1 MERHPQSPE
10 GFQTEPEVGGVDRR
24 RFLAQLVAAGLTVS
38 AAEALLA
45 GATANAAVAAGTTLR
60 LRANNDISNT
70 DPAFWPTH
78 IDEWCALCTMEGLV
92 SFRTGTFNNVN
103 CLAQSLEVAK
113 DGLSVHFKLK
123 QGVEFHGGYGEMTA
137 ADVKYSYE
145 RIAGLTK
152 PNLHAVYQGDWNA
165 LQRVKT
171 EGKYAG
177 TIILKEKF
185 APLSRS
191 TMPAGAGLV
200 VSQKAVQ
207 KLGKKFGTHPIGTG
221 PYEFVSWSP
230 KQKIVLKRFDKY
242 AGANKGFVHGPFFEE
257 INILPIVNDSAAETA
272 LRAGDVDFGEIAT
285 GSVDRFKSD
294 SRFNSVS
301 RNTLDYQFMAINV
314 TDPQLKDL
322 NLRLAIRYG
331 IDVPSIIEAAFDG
344 KWTRANA
351 IIPKNMGLGYWKGAP
366 AYGRDVDKAKG
377 YLAKTGLSN
386 VTLTLACDDDEASKI
401 VCQVIQANLKDV
413 GITINVDPVD
423 SATFNAIPGAGGGG
437 KNRQLVYGG
446 YVTEPDPSWSTVWFT
461 CAQNGLWNW
470 DNWCDKGGFDRTHY
484 AAIKET
490 NPQKRQKLYEELQKL
505 WDANASMVWIAYPT
519 RYYAGRKGMTPALR
533 PDGHLIPY
541 AFRAA

>member
-1 MERHPQSPE
+1 
-10 GFQTEPEVGGVDRR
+10 
-24 RFLAQLVAAGLTVS
+24 
-38 AAEALLA
+38 
-45 GATANAAVAAGTTLR
+45 
-60 LRANNDISNT
+60 
-70 DPAFWPTH
+70 
-78 IDEWCALCTMEGLV
+78 
-92 SFRTGTFNNVN
+92 
-103 CLAQSLEVAK
+103 
-113 DGLSVHFKLK
+113 
-123 QGVEFHGGYGEMTA
+123 
-137 ADVKYSYE
+137 
-145 RIAGLTK
+145 
-152 PNLHAVYQGDWNA
+152 
-165 LQRVKT
+165 
-171 EGKYAG
+171 
-177 TIILKEKF
+177 
-185 APLSRS
+185 
-191 TMPAGAGLV
+191 MPAGAGLV

-221 PYEFVSWSP
+221 PYEFASWSP

-257 INILPIVNDSAAETA
+257 INIIPIVNDSAAETA

-314 TDPQLKDL
+314 TDPQLKDSTCGS
-322 NLRLAIRYG
+322 AIRYG

-413 GITINVDPVD
+413 GITINVRTP
-423 SATFNAIPGAGGGG
+423 STRRRSTRSPAPAEAARTASSSTAATSPSRIPPGRPSGSRVRRTASGTGTTGAT
-437 KNRQLVYGG
+437 RAA
-446 YVTEPDPSWSTVWFT
+446 ST
-461 CAQNGLWNW
+461 GL
-470 DNWCDKGGFDRTHY
+470 HY

-490 NPQKRQKLYEELQKL
+490 NP
-505 WDANASMVWIAYPT
+505 ASARSST
-519 RYYAGRKGMTPALR
+519 RSCRSSGTPTPAWSGSR
-533 PDGHLIPY
+533 IR
-541 AFRAA
+541 RATTPVARA